1 MKYEAGNIVLLNDNR
16 TVYIM
21 SVNEESKTYSVFDT
35 EDNSGKLFSVSE
47 SDIMMYVT

>member
-1 MKYEAGNIVLLNDNR
+1 MLNDNR

-35 EDNSGKLFSVSE
+35 EENQDNLFDVHE
-47 SDIMMYVT
+47 SDVMMYLT

>member
-1 MKYEAGNIVLLNDNR
+1 MKYKAGNIVLLNDDR

-21 SVNEESKTYSVFDT
+21 DVNEESKTYSVFDT
-35 EDNSGKLFSVSE
+35 EDNSGKLFNVSE